1 MSSGPIQSMLPHR
14 VLLALLVTLGAVTAP
29 HVLHLPPWMTP
40 LIIVCAAWRYQAG
53 SRGWRLPNRWVLLLL
68 TLVTAGGVVMHY
80 GTFLGRDAGVAML
93 SLMLGLKLLEMRTRR
108 DTQVVL
114 YLGYFLVVTQF
125 LYSQSLLIAGWM
137 LVTVWALT
145 ALLITVNRRTTPS
158 GWFPHSR
165 LAATMVAQALPL
177 MIILFILFPRVP
189 GPLWGMPDDDARGVT
204 GLGDSMTMGEIS
216 QLSQSAEVAFR
227 VEFDGPPPAPPQRY
241 WRGPVLPA
249 YDGRSWRQPDDRG
262 AFRPPLEPLGGEIGY
277 SVTLEPHNRSWIF
290 TLDMPVQISTQV
302 TVGSEYQVERRNP
315 VRERI
320 RYDARSAL
328 NYRLDPELRD
338 VDPAPYLHV
347 PENRHPRTRELV
359 RDWRGRSD
367 NDDELIE
374 RALQHFR
381 DQPFVYTLHPP
392 RLQDDNV
399 DEFLFNTRRGFC
411 EHFAGAFAAMMRI
424 AGIPSRVV
432 TGYQGGEINPTGN
445 YMIVRQ
451 SDAHAWV
458 EIWQEDAGWRRV
470 DPTAWVAPERIE
482 LGLDGAVPESDQ
494 LPAMARRTQSWTRQ
508 LALRW
513 DAVNAYWDR
522 WVLAY
527 GPGLQQRLMDSL
539 GLGQWQRMLSALA
552 VAMLVCTGLLALLI
566 LWRQPARRPDPAQR
580 AWERFCRRMETTG
593 LPRRPQE
600 GPRDYARRVATA
612 RPDLE
617 QDVEGITSH
626 YIALRYGRE
635 PHESELQSLHQRVGR
650 FRPRRA

>member
-1 MSSGPIQSMLPHR
+1 MSTGPVRTLLPHR
-14 VLLALLVTLGAVTAP
+14 VLLALLATLAAVTAP
-29 HVLHLPPWMTP
+29 HALHLPPWMTP

-68 TLVTAGGVVMHY
+68 TLVTAGGVVLHY

-137 LVTVWALT
+137 LITVWALT
-145 ALLITVNRRTTPS
+145 ALLITVNRRTTPT
-158 GWFPHSR
+158 GWFPHGR

-177 MIILFILFPRVP
+177 MIILFVLFPRIP

-204 GLGDSMTMGEIS
+204 GLSDSMTMGEIS

-227 VEFDGPPPAPPQRY
+227 VEFDGPPPAPVQRY
-241 WRGPVLPA
+241 WRGPVLPR
-249 YDGRSWRQPDDRG
+249 YDGRSWRQPDG
-262 AFRPPLEPLGGEIGY
+262 GGPRPQLEPLGGDISY

-290 TLDMPVQISTQV
+290 TLDMPVQISEQV
-302 TVGSEYQVERRNP
+302 SVGSEYQLQRRNP

-320 RYDARSAL
+320 RYSARSSL
-328 NYRLDPELRD
+328 NYRLDPTFREL
-338 VDPAPYLHV
+338 DPAPYLYV
-347 PENRHPRTRELV
+347 PEHSHPRTRQLI
-359 RDWRGRSD
+359 RDWQRES
-367 NDDELIE
+367 NDDEALID
-374 RALQHFR
+374 RALLHFR
-381 DQPFVYTLHPP
+381 EQPFVYTLNPP
-392 RLQDDNV
+392 RLQGDNV
-399 DEFLFNTRRGFC
+399 DDFLFGSRRGFC

-424 AGIPSRVV
+424 AGVPSRVV

-458 EIWQEDAGWRRV
+458 ELWREHEGWVRI

-482 LGLDGAVPESDQ
+482 LGLDSAVPDTDR
-494 LPAMARRTQSWTRQ
+494 LPAMARRTQSLARQ
-508 LALRW
+508 MALRW

-527 GPGLQQRLMDSL
+527 GPDLQQRLMNAL
-539 GLGQWQRMLSALA
+539 GLGDWRRMLSALGT
-552 VAMLVCTGLLALLI
+552 AMLLCTGLLALVI
-566 LWRQPARRPDPAQR
+566 LWRQPARPPDPAQR
-580 AWERFCRRMETTG
+580 AWERFCARMG
-593 LPRRPQE
+593 RAGVPRRPTE
-600 GPRDYARRVATA
+600 GPHDYASRVVMA
-612 RPDLE
+612 RPDLKAE
-617 QDVEGITSH
+617 VDAIAAR
-626 YIALRYGRE
+626 YIAVRYGPQQHDDE
-635 PHESELQSLHQRVGR
+635 IQALQRQVGR